1 MTWKVVDVMARDVA
15 TVGRWG
21 EVMAPDVVTTTAN
34 APLATAAS
42 LMFEH
47 HLKVLPVVDSQR
59 KLVGV
64 VSRSRLLRVFLRN
77 DESIRKEIARDYLH
91 HMPLPGG
98 SNIEVEVVDGVVHL
112 SGDGEVGGHA
122 VALLI
127 HSLAEVPGV
136 VGVENHIEVAST
148 GGRRRK
154 VGPAA

>member
-1 MTWKVVDVMARDVA
+1 MSWKVSDVMARDVTA
-15 TVGRWG
+15 VGRSG

-34 APLATAAS
+34 SPLATAAS

-47 HLKVLPVVDSQR
+47 HLKVLPVVDAQR

-64 VSRSRLLRVFLRN
+64 VSRTRLLRVFLRN
-77 DESIRKEIARDYLH
+77 DESIRKEITRDYLR

-98 SNIEVEVVDGVVHL
+98 GGIEVEVVDGVVHL
-112 SGDGEVGGHA
+112 AGDAEVGDQA

-136 VGVENHIEVAST
+136 VGVENHIEVASA

>member
-1 MTWKVVDVMARDVA
+1 MSWTVSDVMTKDVT

-21 EVMAPDVVTTTAN
+21 DVMAAGVVTTTAN
-34 APLATAAS
+34 SPLATAAS

-47 HLKVLPVVDSQR
+47 HIKVLPVVDSQR

-64 VSRSRLLRVFLRN
+64 VSRPRLLRVFLRN
-77 DESIRKEIARDYLH
+77 DESIRREITRDYMRERPLH
-91 HMPLPGG
+91 GGG
-98 SNIEVEVVDGVVHL
+98 SIEVEVRDGVVHIY
-112 SGDGEVGGHA
+112 GEAEAGSQA
-122 VALLI
+122 ALLT

-136 VGVENHIEVAST
+136 VGVENHVEVVS